1 MAWEGTADVTHSTK
15 AGQGPPFA
23 RTANVVNGDDIKRNE
38 QRAVAST
45 HSVATARIRT
55 AAPDPHAMA
64 DHDGD
69 AASAAAATT
78 STSADVATVAAL
90 QTHLLP
96 LVFQREIITELL
108 ADDSALVVL
117 ARGLG
122 SLPLIQFLAR
132 AFARPISLV
141 FILDAGN
148 SSAPNATLLGDLD
161 TASTSLGDPTR
172 HAHIVTGETSSDQRQ
187 QAYLRGG
194 VFLITARVL
203 VVDMLSDKVPLHLV
217 TGIIIHRADRVTESS
232 TEAFILRLFRAQ
244 NTNGFIRAFSES
256 PESLVGG
263 FNKLEKSLR
272 ALHVRKVLAWPRF
285 HMLVAQTLAS
295 HPADTVELHVGLTES
310 MQVAQLSIMEL
321 ITMCIAELRRLL
333 HLEFTTLDGA
343 APDTDPDP
351 PAAGGQDWAMEAA
364 GAGAKVRRR
373 RARATARQS
382 SSNLTEAYVAHGEF
396 AIGVTARPP
405 PGSRARYL
413 LADLALLK
421 SLLGY
426 LTDYDAVAFLT
437 FLETMYT
444 ACTPGSV
451 FSTRE
456 SPWLLT
462 DAAATLMSVARARV
476 YEAVPAGSNGD
487 ADGEGGGDLMARIE
501 TALKIKPT
509 LEVLPKWHALREVLD
524 EIRALHQ
531 ERHPDAGD
539 AELSRLRACT
549 LVLCKEPKTAR
560 QLAQYLVQGDQV
572 LTSAYLK
579 YLDWKGKLRNI
590 KLDAGKEGAASAGAA
605 ATLAAAGMAGAAAAT
620 SAKKRRRV
628 RGGAVAAAAAS
639 NAVGADDPL
648 AEAVASAE
656 RLMSAKDPTAT
667 GTDTP
672 TDGDATTT
680 DDTASAAPDVI
691 ETVDLDI
698 SIRVMGSALDES
710 LIPTAQPDYIVMY
723 DPDPGF
729 IRRIE
734 MYHAQHPQL
743 ELRTYFLSYKDSV
756 EEQTYLARIRR
767 EKEAFER
774 VIKQAAAAVV
784 PLDVPAQPPTTSIAT
799 SADDPY
805 AVTAAAAAAA
815 RSLFATGPASMRH
828 GGGAER
834 TLQEKVVVV
843 DMREFRAALPA
854 ALHARGMR
862 VVPTTLEVGD
872 YVLARDVVVE
882 RKSLTDLVQSL
893 NSGRL
898 YYQAE
903 AMCRCYLVA
912 ALLIEFD
919 GAAQMSLFQQSTMSD
934 AAPLVAGQSLFT
946 TGQESLPAKLT
957 LLTLHF
963 PKLKLLWST
972 SPTASA
978 ELLDDLKRG
987 RDEPD
992 AQVAAAIG
1000 LDGAPEGAQFHTTP
1014 HDLVRSLPGV
1024 AHGIDRR
1031 VMRAYTSVY
1040 DLVQKCKQRGHTEDG
1055 LARVVGG
1062 TGEAKAL
1069 AQFVKHDPKTGAVGK
1084 RGKK

>member
-1 MAWEGTADVTHSTK
+1 
-15 AGQGPPFA
+15 
-23 RTANVVNGDDIKRNE
+23 
-38 QRAVAST
+38 
-45 HSVATARIRT
+45 
-55 AAPDPHAMA
+55 MA

-69 AASAAAATT
+69 AASAAATAA
-78 STSADVATVAAL
+78 STANVAAPNL

-96 LVFQREIITELL
+96 LAFQREIITELL

-148 SSAPNATLLGDLD
+148 SGAPNATLLGDLD
-161 TASTSLGDPTR
+161 TADTSLGDPTR
-172 HAHIVTGETSSDQRQ
+172 HAHIVTGETAADQRQ

-217 TGIIIHRADRVTESS
+217 TGILIYRADRVTESS

-244 NTNGFIRAFSES
+244 NTNGFIRAFSET

-295 HPADTVELHVGLTES
+295 HPADTVELHVNLTES

-333 HLEFTTLDGA
+333 HLEFATLDGA

-382 SSNLTEAYVAHGEF
+382 SANLTEAYVAHGEF

-437 FLETMYT
+437 FLETVYT

-476 YEAVPAGSNGD
+476 YETVPPGTNGGD
-487 ADGEGGGDLMARIE
+487 DESGDLMARIE
-501 TALKIKPT
+501 TALGIKPT

-531 ERHPDAGD
+531 ERHPDEDGAP
-539 AELSRLRACT
+539 RPRART
-549 LVLCKEPKTAR
+549 LILCKEPKTAR

-590 KLDAGKEGAASAGAA
+590 KLDAGKETAGSAAPPAP
-605 ATLAAAGMAGAAAAT
+605 GMAGAAAAA

-667 GTDTP
+667 DTDAP
-672 TDGDATTT
+672 TDGDAN
-680 DDTASAAPDVI
+680 DPTAAAAAPPDVI

-710 LIPTAQPDYIVMY
+710 LIPTAQPDFIVMY

-734 MYHAQHPQL
+734 MYHAQHPNRDV
-743 ELRTYFLSYKDSV
+743 RTYFLSYKDSV

-815 RSLFATGPASMRH
+815 RSLFATGPSSMRH
-828 GGGAER
+828 GGGVER

-893 NSGRL
+893 HSGRL

-903 AMCRCYLVA
+903 AMCRYYPVA

-934 AAPLVAGQSLFT
+934 AAPLVGGQSLFT
-946 TGQESLPAKLT
+946 SSQESLPAKLT

-963 PKLKLLWST
+963 PKLKILWST

-1000 LDGAPEGAQFHTTP
+1000 LDGVPEGAQFHTTP

-1040 DLVQKCKQRGHTEDG
+1040 DLVQKCKERGHTEDG
-1055 LARVVGG
+1055 LKRAVGG
-1062 TGEAKAL
+1062 SGEAKAL
-1069 AQFVKHDPKTGAVGK
+1069 VQFVKHDPKTGAVGK

>member
-1 MAWEGTADVTHSTK
+1 
-15 AGQGPPFA
+15 
-23 RTANVVNGDDIKRNE
+23 
-38 QRAVAST
+38 
-45 HSVATARIRT
+45 
-55 AAPDPHAMA
+55 MA

-69 AASAAAATT
+69 AASAVATT
-78 STSADVATVAAL
+78 INSDVTTPSL

-96 LVFQREIITELL
+96 LAFQREIITEIL

-122 SLPLIQFLAR
+122 PLPLIQFLAR

-148 SSAPNATLLGDLD
+148 SGAPNATLLGDLD
-161 TASTSLGDPTR
+161 TADTLGDPTR
-172 HAHIVTGETSSDQRQ
+172 HAHIVTGETAADQRQ

-203 VVDMLSDKVPLHLV
+203 VVDILSDKVPLHLV
-217 TGIIIHRADRVTESS
+217 TGIIIHRADRVAESS

-244 NTNGFIRAFSES
+244 NQNGFIRAFSET

-285 HMLVAQTLAS
+285 HMLVAQTLAA
-295 HPADTVELHVGLTES
+295 HPADTVELHVNLTES

-343 APDTDPDP
+343 VPDTDPDP

-364 GAGAKVRRR
+364 GAGSKVRRR

-382 SSNLTEAYVAHGEF
+382 SANLTEAYVAHGEF
-396 AIGVTARPP
+396 AIGVTHRPP

-437 FLETMYT
+437 FLETFYT

-462 DAAATLMSVARARV
+462 DAAATLMSVARTRV
-476 YEAVPAGSNGD
+476 YEAVPAGTSATDGD
-487 ADGEGGGDLMARIE
+487 GGQLMARIE
-501 TALKIKPT
+501 TALGIKPT

-531 ERHPDAGD
+531 ERHPDGD
-539 AELSRLRACT
+539 VEAPRPRART
-549 LVLCKEPKTAR
+549 LILCKEPKTAR

-590 KLDAGKEGAASAGAA
+590 KLDASKESAAGAGTA
-605 ATLAAAGMAGAAAAT
+605 ATLPAPGMAGAAAAA

-667 GTDTP
+667 DTDAP
-672 TDGDATTT
+672 GDGDGDAN
-680 DDTASAAPDVI
+680 DSTAAASPDVI

-734 MYHAQHPQL
+734 MYHALHPDL
-743 ELRTYFLSYKDSV
+743 EVRTYFLSYKDSV

-784 PLDVPAQPPTTSIAT
+784 PLDVPAAPPATSIAT

-805 AVTAAAAAAA
+805 AVTAAAATAA
-815 RSLFATGPASMRH
+815 RSLFTTGPSSMRH
-828 GGGAER
+828 GGAMGER
-834 TLQEKVVVV
+834 ALQEKVVVV

-903 AMCRCYLVA
+903 AMCRYYPVA

-919 GAAQMSLFQQSTMSD
+919 GAAQMSLFQQSAMSD
-934 AAPLVAGQSLFT
+934 AAPLVGGQSLFT
-946 TGQESLPAKLT
+946 SGQESLPAKLT

-978 ELLDDLKRG
+978 ELLDDMKRG

-992 AQVAAAIG
+992 PKVAAVVG
-1000 LDGAPEGAQFHTTP
+1000 LDGAPTGAQFHTTP

-1031 VMRAYTSVY
+1031 VMHAYTSVY
-1040 DLVQKCKQRGHTEDG
+1040 DLVQQCKQNGHVENR
-1055 LARVVGG
+1055 LAKVVGG
-1062 TGEAKAL
+1062 TGEARAVV
-1069 AQFVKHDPKTGAVGK
+1069 QFVKHDPKTGAVGK
-1084 RGKK
+1084 KGK

>member
-1 MAWEGTADVTHSTK
+1 MPWPAFTAL
-15 AGQGPPFA
+15 PLP
-23 RTANVVNGDDIKRNE
+23 
-38 QRAVAST
+38 
-45 HSVATARIRT
+45 
-55 AAPDPHAMA
+55 
-64 DHDGD
+64 
-69 AASAAAATT
+69 ASAPPYLIRAPWLTTTATLPAAAVATT
-78 STSADVATVAAL
+78 STSKMN
-90 QTHLLP
+90 LLP
-96 LVFQREIITELL
+96 LAFQREIVTELL

-141 FILDAGN
+141 FLLDAGN
-148 SSAPNATLLGDLD
+148 SGAPNATLLGDLD
-161 TASTSLGDPTR
+161 TADTSLGDPTR

-217 TGIIIHRADRVTESS
+217 TGILIHRADRVTESS

-244 NTNGFIRAFSES
+244 NTNGFIRAFTET

-263 FNKLEKSLR
+263 FNKLEKCLR

-295 HPADTVELHVGLTES
+295 HPADTLELHVGLTES
-310 MQVAQLSIMEL
+310 MQVAQMSIMEL

-343 APDTDPDP
+343 APDIDPDP
-351 PAAGGQDWAMEAA
+351 PAAGGRTGPWKPQARGPKSAA
-364 GAGAKVRRR
+364 A
-373 RARATARQS
+373 
-382 SSNLTEAYVAHGEF
+382 F
-396 AIGVTARPP
+396 AIGVAHRPP

-413 LADLALLK
+413 LADLALFK

-437 FLETMYT
+437 FLETVYT

-476 YEAVPAGSNGD
+476 YETVPAGTGGG

-501 TALKIKPT
+501 SALGIKPT

-531 ERHPDAGD
+531 ERHPGGD
-539 AELSRLRACT
+539 EPRTRART

-560 QLAQYLVQGDQV
+560 QHAQYLVQGDQV
-572 LTSAYLK
+572 LTLAYLK
-579 YLDWKGKLRNI
+579 YLDGKGKLRNI
-590 KLDAGKEGAASAGAA
+590 KLDASKEGTASGGAA
-605 ATLAAAGMAGAAAAT
+605 VLPAPGMAGAAAAA

-628 RGGAVAAAAAS
+628 RGGAVAAAAAL
-639 NAVGADDPL
+639 NAVSADDPL

-656 RLMSAKDPTAT
+656 RLMSAKDPTM
-667 GTDTP
+667 TDTDP
-672 TDGDATTT
+672 PGDGDATTT
-680 DDTASAAPDVI
+680 KDTASATPHMI

-698 SIRVMGSALDES
+698 SIRHPHLD
-710 LIPTAQPDYIVMY
+710 V
-723 DPDPGF
+723 
-729 IRRIE
+729 
-734 MYHAQHPQL
+734 
-743 ELRTYFLSYKDSV
+743 RTYFLSYKDSV
-756 EEQTYLARIRR
+756 EEQTYLARICR

-784 PLDVPAQPPTTSIAT
+784 PLDVPAQPPATSIAT

-815 RSLFATGPASMRH
+815 QSLFSAGPASMRH

-834 TLQEKVVVV
+834 KLQEKVVVV

-854 ALHARGMR
+854 ALHARDASR
-862 VVPTTLEVGD
+862 PD
-872 YVLARDVVVE
+872 D
-882 RKSLTDLVQSL
+882 SL

-903 AMCRCYLVA
+903 AMCRYYPVA

-946 TGQESLPAKLT
+946 SGQESLPAKLT

-992 AQVAAAIG
+992 AQIAAAVG

-1031 VMRAYTSVY
+1031 VMRAYSSLY
-1040 DLVQKCKQRGHTEDG
+1040 ELVQKCKAEGHVEDG

-1062 TGEAKAL
+1062 TGEAAL
-1069 AQFVKHDPKTGAVGK
+1069 TQFVKHDPKTGAVGK
-1084 RGKK
+1084 RGKT